1 MGHKNTMSKI
11 YSQEKLIFTS
21 YIRDFM
27 KILFGSENI
36 PVLSIYHFVNISI
49 MKSHKQPK

>member
-11 YSQEKLIFTS
+11 YSQEKLILTS

-49 MKSHKQPK
+49 MKS